1 MPISCKH
8 LAGVTLNSM
17 RWHSFKQINR
27 NHSVYQ
33 IHFISTLLRRRSRGD
48 DTSLISLV
56 RGWGPES
63 VPREH
68 CYQGLRNKDS
78 TRAER
83 RHCFFKAPFNCVLWL
98 QKHSPIYPV
107 DIILQIYRRECSLL
121 MSPEVPTLSPYLISL
136 FTLTGFPEF
145 KREK

>member
-27 NHSVYQ
+27 NHGVYQ
-33 IHFISTLLRRRSRGD
+33 IHFISTLLQWRSRGG
-48 DTSLISLV
+48 DTILISLV
-56 RGWGPES
+56 RGWGPQS

-68 CYQGLRNKDS
+68 CYQGLGNKDS
-78 TRAER
+78 TWAEVATVL
-83 RHCFFKAPFNCVLWL
+83 FKTPFNCVLWL

-107 DIILQIYRRECSLL
+107 DIILQTYRRECILL
-121 MSPEVPTLSPYLISL
+121 TSPEVPTLSPYLISL
-136 FTLTGFPEF
+136 FTLTGIPEF
-145 KREK
+145 KK